1 MGINNLLGLARDA
14 ITVQGFGLDVTGQN
28 IANATT
34 PGYVRRT
41 AEIQTRA
48 TGMATYGG
56 VTVQGIGRSVD
67 KFLDARARDANGLA
81 SSADARDSALAQVE
95 SLFNDTGG
103 TGFADS
109 LDALFG
115 SFTALATNPSDPTAR
130 GATLVAADSFASRI
144 RQASAQL
151 DAQRQ
156 DILSQAQATATQ
168 VTEIASRIAKLNGGI
183 ADAEIAGHDGSDL
196 KDQRDQLV
204 NELSGKI
211 NIHTFTDGSGKLVIA
226 AAGQT
231 LIEGTNASALK
242 VGTDASGAMQV
253 YVTRGASQVFDVTAQ
268 VTSGTI
274 AGLREARDTDLVQV
288 NQKLD
293 QFAYDVA
300 TAINTQH
307 AAGVGKDGV
316 GSRNLFTVAGT
327 PTGAAG
333 TLSLNS
339 VMVGHPEYIAAASS
353 TTELPAGSTN
363 AIALSR
369 LADGKVMNGNT
380 RTPIESY
387 SDIVGDVGQRKASA
401 AQDVNLRKAIF
412 SQAQA
417 SRESASG
424 VNMDEEMINLSK
436 YQRAYEAASK
446 LFRTADE
453 LLSNLMRSI

>member
-41 AEIQTRA
+41 AEIQTRS
-48 TGMATYGG
+48 TGLATYGG
-56 VTVQGIGRSVD
+56 VTVSGIGRSTD
-67 KFLDARARDANGLA
+67 RFLDARARDANGLA

-95 SLFNDTGG
+95 SLFNDAGG

-109 LDALFG
+109 LDALFA
-115 SFTALATNPSDPTAR
+115 SLTALATNPSDPTAR
-130 GATLVAADSFASRI
+130 GATLLAADNFASRL
-144 RQASAQL
+144 RQASSQL

-156 DILSQAQATATQ
+156 DIMTQASATATQ
-168 VTEIASRIAKLNGGI
+168 VTELASRIAKLNGGI

-211 NIHTFTDGSGKLVIA
+211 NIHSFTDGSGKLVIA

-231 LIEGTNASALK
+231 IVEGTNAAAMK
-242 VGTDASGAMQV
+242 VGTDATGAMQIMI
-253 YVTRGASQVFDVTAQ
+253 TRGTSAVFDITNQ
-268 VTSGTI
+268 VTGGTL
-274 AGLREARDTDLVQV
+274 AGLREVRDTDIVQV

-316 GSRNLFTVAGT
+316 GSRNLFTVTG
-327 PTGAAG
+327 PTGAAA

-339 VMVGHPEYIAAASS
+339 VMVGHPEYLAAASS
-353 TTELPAGSTN
+353 TAELPAGSSN

-387 SDIVGDVGQRKASA
+387 SDIVGDVGQRKASS